1 MALYPRPGV
10 PYDQGPMRR
19 HLRPLALL
27 ALTLAP
33 SVATAKPKAKKAAAA
48 GAPAAAA
55 CGVTVLPLVVGNQ
68 WTYAQT
74 AAPTPATTDIARI
87 SPPQPKSFLIT
98 VKSVE
103 NKGGDT
109 VVTLEEKISFDY
121 TRDTK
126 KPILEDRVVTSTIT
140 CNAKKFDISPQSF
153 FFAGEPGGYAGI
165 VIDKLDRKGTSWQL
179 PKGAFGEAEWPEDLV
194 IQWTRKA
201 HEASGA
207 TYGSG
212 KLEMERRLTPA
223 EPQAVIT
230 KAGSYP
236 KAEQIAIK
244 TTGRITLDKPLTA
257 DLKPMEL
264 PADWIN
270 QLWFVEGTGVVQ
282 SLNRYAQ
289 MYQLV
294 DSQLK

>member
-1 MALYPRPGV
+1 
-10 PYDQGPMRR
+10 MRR

-33 SVATAKPKAKKAAAA
+33 SVAAAGPKKAAA
-48 GAPAAAA
+48 GASAAPA

-68 WTYAQT
+68 WTYAT
-74 AAPTPATTDIARI
+74 APAPTPATADIARI
-87 SPPQPKSFLIT
+87 APPLPKSFLIT

-103 NKGGDT
+103 SKGGET
-109 VVTLEEKISFDY
+109 VVTLEEKLSYDY

-126 KPILEDRVVTSTIT
+126 KPILEDRVVMSTIT
-140 CNAKKFDISPQSF
+140 CNAKKFDISPESF
-153 FFAGEPGGYAGI
+153 FFSGEPGGYSG
-165 VIDKLDRKGTSWQL
+165 VVLDKVDRKGTSWQL
-179 PKGAFGEAEWPEDLV
+179 LKGTFGENEWPEDLV

-207 TYGSG
+207 TYGAG
-212 KLEMERRLTPA
+212 KLEMERRITPL
-223 EPQAVIT
+223 EPEAVIT

-236 KAEQIAIK
+236 KSEKIAIK
-244 TTGRITLDKPLTA
+244 TTGRVTLEKPLSK
-257 DLKPMEL
+257 DLKPMEM

-282 SLNRYAQ
+282 TLNRYAH

>member
-33 SVATAKPKAKKAAAA
+33 SVATAKPKKAAA
-48 GAPAAAA
+48 GGSSAPA
-55 CGVTVLPLVVGNQ
+55 CGATVLPLVVGNQ
-68 WTYAQT
+68 WTYAQA
-74 AAPTPATTDIARI
+74 AAPEPATSDIQRI
-87 SPPQPKSFLIT
+87 SPPLPKSLLIT
-98 VKSVE
+98 VKTIE
-103 NKGGDT
+103 AKGGDT
-109 VVTLEEKISFDY
+109 VVTLEEKISYDY

-126 KPILEDRVVTSTIT
+126 KPILEDRIVVSTIT
-140 CNAKKFDISPQSF
+140 CNAKKFDISPESF
-153 FFAGEPGGYAGI
+153 FFAGEPGGYTGL
-165 VIDKLDRKGTSWQL
+165 VINKLDRKGTSWQL
-179 PKGAFGEAEWPEDLV
+179 TKGTFGENEWPEDLA
-194 IQWTRKA
+194 IQWTRTA

-212 KLEMERRLTPA
+212 KLEMERRITPL
-223 EPQAVIT
+223 EPEAIIT

-236 KAEQIAIK
+236 KAEKLAIK
-244 TTGRITLDKPLTA
+244 TTGRITLEKPLTA

-264 PADWIN
+264 PADWLN
-270 QLWFVEGTGVVQ
+270 QLWFVEGTGVVA
-282 SLNRYAQ
+282 SLNRFAH
-289 MYQLV
+289 MYHLV